1 MGEFLANMIKALEF
15 VLKETPPQD
24 MFRILDERIKDKFE
38 SSIIEREIDNFVA
51 YFRVLISSKH
61 SPKILKFDRKLV
73 QAFTERT
80 DTDRG
85 NAASDFRTE
94 KLYAYLFSKI
104 EDGTKITKESLDRIH
119 EESEILKM
127 PSLEKVMENI
137 RIAMIL
143 KWVQGPLMER
153 LSHALQDYIVVLATV
168 YGECRKSITGNVEW
182 PPLSLSEKDKNMLEN
197 EYRIFEIAMMEAL
210 QAIRLAQAAK
220 PDQENMEEQF
230 QIVFNSLQQLAK
242 LEEAGTLHSVDSFK
256 DRIIVS
262 SALIYIQDDYVV
274 KNDKLRQLIQLFV
287 SMYIRYRDKR
297 YTSLSK

>member
-24 MFRILDERIKDKFE
+24 MFGILAERIKYMFE
-38 SSIIEREIDNFVA
+38 SSIIERDVDNFIA

-61 SPKILKFDRKLV
+61 SPKILRFDRKLV

-80 DTDRG
+80 DTGRG
-85 NAASDFRTE
+85 NAATDFRTE
-94 KLYAYLFSKI
+94 KLYAYLCGKI
-104 EDGTKITKESLDRIH
+104 EDGTEITKEHLDRVY

-143 KWVQGPLMER
+143 KWVQGPLMQR
-153 LSHALQDYIVVLATV
+153 LSHAMQDYIVVLATV
-168 YGECRKSITGNVEW
+168 YGECKKNLTSNVEW
-182 PPLSLSEKDKNMLEN
+182 PPLSLSEKDKNTLED

-210 QAIRLAQAAK
+210 QAFRSAHADE
-220 PDQENMEEQF
+220 PDQDNVEEQF
-230 QIVFNSLQQLAK
+230 QIVFSSLQQLAK
-242 LEEAGTLHSVDSFK
+242 MDAAGTLHSVDSFK

-262 SALIYIQDDYVV
+262 SALVYIQDDYVV
-274 KNDKLRQLIQLFV
+274 KNDKLRQLIRLFV
-287 SMYIRYRDKR
+287 SMYIKYRDKR
-297 YTSLSK
+297 YSSTTE